1 MPKGFIDSNKSGV
14 DYKYDENGNMTRDK
28 NKDLD
33 ISYNFL
39 NLPKNITDGTDSI
52 SYIYDASGVKWTM
65 EGNEGK
71 SYAGSFIYNG
81 SGVNRTLYKILTPE
95 GMIQVQG
102 STYEHEYFLRDHL
115 GSTRVVFSDQNQD
128 GWVEGG
134 ESPTEVLQ
142 RTDYY
147 PFGMAHEGGLGGE
160 NKYLYN
166 RKELQDEQLGG
177 VSLALYDYGFRFYD
191 PALGRFICLDPIAD
205 KFAHVSPYNYAEN
218 RPINGVDL
226 WGLQFCPS
234 FTSGAINYRETTNS
248 FKRSS
253 QNRNSSTD
261 WKMVGFILKQSASL
275 ATLGLGG
282 KSKIFGSASNA
293 YGVSQGEILPNP
305 DYAAMDLESAEIGL
319 QANSELGGYVEAV
332 NDANA
337 LLGDNDL
344 NPIDAYLAGSEQLE
358 ALQNGEIS
366 IEDLAESL
374 VSPSTAESAS
384 QAEENQDKTNI
395 LFYRQ
400 NDKGFNEQG
409 FSAGILRIFN
419 TKKEQE

>member
-134 ESPTEVLQ
+134 ESSTEVLQ

-160 NKYLYN
+160 NKYLYTG
-166 RKELQDEQLGG
+166 KELQDEQLGG
-177 VSLALYDYGFRFYD
+177 VSLALYGYGARFYD
-191 PALGRFICLDPIAD
+191 PQIGRFTGVDPI
-205 KFAHVSPYNYAEN
+205 S
-218 RPINGVDL
+218 
-226 WGLQFCPS
+226 
-234 FTSGAINYRETTNS
+234 
-248 FKRSS
+248 
-253 QNRNSSTD
+253 
-261 WKMVGFILKQSASL
+261 
-275 ATLGLGG
+275 
-282 KSKIFGSASNA
+282 
-293 YGVSQGEILPNP
+293 
-305 DYAAMDLESAEIGL
+305 
-319 QANSELGGYVEAV
+319 
-332 NDANA
+332 
-337 LLGDNDL
+337 
-344 NPIDAYLAGSEQLE
+344 
-358 ALQNGEIS
+358 
-366 IEDLAESL
+366 
-374 VSPSTAESAS
+374 
-384 QAEENQDKTNI
+384 
-395 LFYRQ
+395 
-400 NDKGFNEQG
+400 
-409 FSAGILRIFN
+409 
-419 TKKEQE
+419 